1 VNTIPVSTLAE
12 SIAMLFE
19 EAYVGPP
26 DDKTPTWFNDNSA
39 DAGVFG
45 QIKEVSAAVASISAD
60 GTDKPGTSIASH
72 LEHLRWSLAN
82 INAAFRG
89 LPYNPNWSESWTV
102 VRVND
107 AEWSNLCGALKA
119 EYNVLHAAILDIK
132 VMENE
137 YLHGVIAL
145 VPHAAYHLATI
156 RQIKERLLSAPV
168 NKVPGQGSD

>member
-1 VNTIPVSTLAE
+1 MSTIPVSTLAE

-39 DAGVFG
+39 DAGIFG
-45 QIKEVSAAVASISAD
+45 QIKGVSSAIASISAD

-82 INAAFRG
+82 VNAAFRG
-89 LPYNPNWSESWTV
+89 LPYNPDWSESWKV
-102 VRVND
+102 VQVND
-107 AEWSNLCGALKA
+107 AEWNTLCDDLKA
-119 EYNVLHAAILDIK
+119 EYNLLHTAILNIE

-156 RQIKERLLSAPV
+156 RQIKERVLTSTL
-168 NKVPGQGSD
+168 D